1 MLQAIDWQNQ
11 HAGQAPVTGPVRM
24 ASISVPAVPSHASR
38 QAAEQLTTLDRW
50 YHIRP
55 FARRGSLAPI
65 GLALAVVVAILP
77 Q

>member
-1 MLQAIDWQNQ
+1 
-11 HAGQAPVTGPVRM
+11 M